1 MQKSLLIFVKKRLK
15 SLTKQYK
22 NNIMCLQYELNKN
35 EDIVGEKMEKARF
48 KKIYILYIVL
58 GVILITLLTLLGIFL
73 CKKVQGER
81 TVISIEG
88 IDYNQNDYMMYL
100 RVAKN
105 KLFDENTTRL
115 PKATLNTIIDSDTNL
130 NTESYLRQKVEE
142 NLKIAGAI
150 EKIAKDNDINLTQSE
165 EDELEKEKQE
175 FISKKG
181 GKIKFYEF
189 LYENRT
195 NEKAYDKIAR
205 LEKLYTK
212 VYNELYASGKKYD
225 LTEKEIKAA
234 KVTYESEYKK
244 ARQIFLLTVD
254 PTTKKDLSASVI
266 EQKKLLAETIRKELN
281 ESSDFD
287 EYIKKYSDDAIDKDP
302 PYDMYFKDGQM
313 IKEVEETVNE
323 LEVGE
328 ISQVVKSSYGFH
340 IIKRDALDDEFFNKY
355 LESKRENKFLIDI
368 SNIVKECK
376 IIIQDSFTTLKVD

>member
-1 MQKSLLIFVKKRLK
+1 
-15 SLTKQYK
+15 
-22 NNIMCLQYELNKN
+22 MCLQYELNKN

-150 EKIAKDNDINLTQSE
+150 EKIAKDNDINLTQSD

-234 KVTYESEYKK
+234 KVTYEAEYKK